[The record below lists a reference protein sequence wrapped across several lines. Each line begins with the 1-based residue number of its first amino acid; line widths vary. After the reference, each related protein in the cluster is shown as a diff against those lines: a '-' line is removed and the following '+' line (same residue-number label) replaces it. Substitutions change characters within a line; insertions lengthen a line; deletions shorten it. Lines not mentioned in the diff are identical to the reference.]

1 MLCQAA
7 QESHGIISITPHPHQ
22 RDGNLVMYDAD
33 SNVLW
38 ASHTSGNSGAVELV
52 VQNDMN
58 VVLYKSRGRV
68 PLWATNTHTAVC
80 PDASVVG
87 KAQLQ

>member
-1 MLCQAA
+1 
-7 QESHGIISITPHPHQ
+7 
-22 RDGNLVMYDAD
+22 MYDAD
-33 SNVLW
+33 SRVLW

-68 PLWATNTHTAVC
+68 PLWATNTHAAVC
-80 PDASVVG
+80 PDAG
-87 KAQLQ
+87 KHSYTNSYSFTVIV

>member
-1 MLCQAA
+1 
-7 QESHGIISITPHPHQ
+7 
-22 RDGNLVMYDAD
+22 MYDAD
-33 SNVLW
+33 SRVLW

-80 PDASVVG
+80 PDAG
-87 KAQLQ
+87 KHSYTYSNGLKLVCFCVSL